1 MTLAEIFDRWK
12 LTLPIFLSCL
22 IIVFGI
28 FGHAAIIPYFVNSDT
43 LQPAQ
48 MAWDMTR
55 HDYAVTNFQW
65 SRVPSFPDV
74 AFFFLMEW
82 AGIGWRTAFLLYT
95 CLVAVSAIL
104 SLGWVVSR
112 MRGSTFRDGAFWA
125 GIAVTLTLLSIMA
138 VIAISPEQ
146 AADRIPQSILFI
158 CNSHGDAFL
167 LSLVASVAALGAM
180 RGNRRQAWLA
190 WISCVIGTAS
200 DTIFLGFFL
209 MPFALAVVLVLL
221 RRRDPNAGAPSSTLP
236 SFKAASLFLLASG
249 AACAV
254 GWVLKFPLPMQAMRL
269 DIRGLD
275 VTALTAAQD
284 LAHQPWVVALLILTL
299 VLSARAALFFWKPAA
314 SSPPSLVAVDRELL
328 MLTGL
333 GASAMSLGLAVLL
346 FVDVGIYRYAM
357 PFFWW
362 PLAIGMSLLP
372 ARPRPKLSAG
382 IAVVAAI
389 AAAALPLSASALPRW
404 RAPLEKCL
412 SDHRAEW
419 NLKAGLATY
428 WHSRITMVSSDWTLQ
443 VDQIDETGQAYLW
456 GNNVAAYAH
465 DMHAPQRAPEY
476 NFVVAD
482 KTTSAFDL
490 ETNFGPADRME
501 TCDDAEIWIYNAPIT
516 PPGVDYIPSGKL
528 EVKFLGD

>member
-1 MTLAEIFDRWK
+1 MNFTELFDRWK
-12 LTLPIFLSCL
+12 FALPIFLSCL

-28 FGHAAIIPYFVNSDT
+28 FGHAAMIPYFVNSDT

-82 AGIGWRTAFLLYT
+82 ARIGWRTAFLIYT
-95 CLVAVSAIL
+95 SLVAVSAIL

-112 MRGSTFRDGAFWA
+112 MRGSTFREGAFWS
-125 GIAVTLTLLSIMA
+125 GIAVTFALLSIMA
-138 VIAISPEQ
+138 VIVISPDQ
-146 AADRIPQSILFI
+146 ATDRIPQAILFI

-167 LSLVASVAALGAM
+167 LSVVASVAALGAL
-180 RGNRRQAWLA
+180 RGSRRQAWLA
-190 WISCVIGTAS
+190 WIACVIGTAS

-209 MPFALAVVLVLL
+209 LPFALAAILVVL
-221 RRRDPNAGAPSSTLP
+221 RRRGANGEAPSPALP
-236 SFKAASLFLLASG
+236 SLKATLRFIVASAL
-249 AACAV
+249 ACAI
-254 GWVLKFPLPMQAMRL
+254 GWALKFPLPIQAMRL
-269 DIRGLD
+269 DIQGLD
-275 VTALTAAQD
+275 LTAVRAAQD
-284 LAHQPWVVALLILTL
+284 LVHQPWVVALLIIAL
-299 VLSARAALFFWKPAA
+299 VLAIRAALVFWKPAA
-314 SSPPSLVAVDRELL
+314 SSPMPSVAVDRELL
-328 MLTGL
+328 VLTGL
-333 GASAMSLGLAVLL
+333 GASAMSLGLAILL

-362 PLAIGMSLLP
+362 PLAIGMGLLP
-372 ARPRPKLSAG
+372 ARPQRKLSAG
-382 IAVVAAI
+382 IAAVATLAT
-389 AAAALPLSASALPRW
+389 AVLPLSASALPKW
-404 RAPLEKCL
+404 HTPLEQCL
-412 SDHRAEW
+412 SDHRREW

-465 DMHAPQRAPEY
+465 DMSAPQRAPEY
-476 NFVVAD
+476 NFIVAD
-482 KTTSAFDL
+482 ETTSAFDL

-501 TCDDAEIWIYNAPIT
+501 TCADAEIWIYDKAIT
-516 PPGVDYIPSGKL
+516 PPGVEYAPSGKL
-528 EVKFLGD
+528 EIKFLGD